1 MKTAGDRLFLY
12 HRSGYKLLWERSIW
26 EICQASRRYFMYLVL
41 LMEDDIFIITSGQE
55 KSRTGFMELYLG
67 WEIILYL
74 IRELSGLQDFVIY
87 ICICICICMY
97 PCGCGMKQCK
107 DASLVEIEDQNKY
120 KLNEDERY
128 RLTIFCTNV
137 SPIPIPTFHSHI

>member
-1 MKTAGDRLFLY
+1 
-12 HRSGYKLLWERSIW
+12 
-26 EICQASRRYFMYLVL
+26 
-41 LMEDDIFIITSGQE
+41 MEDDIFIITSGQE